1 MARKTLGDYSEK
13 YLSKLSP
20 AYANRIRRRREKY
33 GPDAPIIGARGHK
46 PKQTPAAVLRNQRPE
61 ERYTPE
67 YLSGLS
73 PKYRRQVER
82 ELSRSEAT
90 GQPVDMG
97 YIGTYPKARAR
108 KMYYSWIAQTN
119 LVPNLA
125 YAPYSRAMA
134 EIRDTVAPAFERGA
148 EPDGRTFG
156 EYFEDT
162 WAIAKREGT
171 TDFLLRLYEL
181 QYERAKTWRAM
192 GQRNFRA
199 EFDRLPLSTDTVIDE
214 GASGTVPTRPSP
226 EEPPAPVPAT
236 STQRVEGPDYVISDE
251 EGNVAVVINDTDL
264 QGGEDI
270 YARQPQT
277 NQLLNAL
284 TDEFVQALPQFFN
297 FYH

>member
-20 AYANRIRRRREKY
+20 AYANRIRRAREKY
-33 GPDAPIIGARGHK
+33 GPDAPITRARGHR
-46 PKQTPAAVLRNQRPE
+46 PVQNEVAARRRARPE

-67 YLSGLS
+67 YLAGLS

-82 ELSRSEAT
+82 EMARAEAT

-97 YIGTYPKARAR
+97 YVGTYPKARAR
-108 KMYYSWIAQTN
+108 RMYYSWIAQTKMP
-119 LVPNLA
+119 LSNLA
-125 YAPYSRAMA
+125 YAPYSQAVR
-134 EIRDTVAPAFERGA
+134 EIRDTVAPAFERGM

-181 QYERAKTWRAM
+181 QYERAKTWRDM

-199 EFDRLPLSTDTVIDE
+199 EFGHLPLSTDVVIDE
-214 GASGTVPTRPSP
+214 TSSGTVPTQPSP
-226 EEPPAPVPAT
+226 AEPPAPVPAT
-236 STQRVEGPDYVISDE
+236 STQRVEGPDY
-251 EGNVAVVINDTDL
+251 A
-264 QGGEDI
+264 Q
-270 YARQPQT
+270 QPQT